1 MVSRE
6 SERARA
12 RARARERGE
21 GREGRREEGGREGGR
36 REGGREEGKDTGGR
50 KREKAGREGGETFPQ
65 APLLLLLTPA
75 FLVRLSP
82 HSESNESSKHRVEG
96 GE

>member
-1 MVSRE
+1 MYFIIFIFVFLDE
-6 SERARA
+6 DE
-12 RARARERGE
+12 
-21 GREGRREEGGREGGR
+21 
-36 REGGREEGKDTGGR
+36 DQ
-50 KREKAGREGGETFPQ
+50 GGETFPQ